1 MPGDVGPKPGKKQQ
15 RGLSRRLNK
24 LARARVKNP
33 DATLKELAAETGY
46 SGAATVCRALNSES
60 VKARIRELLEAS
72 PKLRVAA
79 LTRKLAEGLDA
90 KEIKFFQH
98 EGKVTASRTTVDYG
112 TRHRYLETALELH
125 GAREKQGAEGGVVNN
140 FFTKEAIEAFVEAFK
155 RKPPLSNGHDPRH
168 T

>member
-1 MPGDVGPKPGKKQQ
+1 MPGDVGARPGSKPKRAISKQAN
-15 RGLSRRLNK
+15 R
-24 LARARVKNP
+24 LARARVKHP

-46 SGAATVCRALNSES
+46 KGADTVCRALNSDA

-79 LTRKLAEGLDA
+79 LTKRLAEGLA
-90 KEIKFFQH
+90 ATETKFFQH
-98 EGKVTASRTTVDYG
+98 EGEVTDEREVVDYG

-125 GAREKQGAEGGVVNN
+125 GAREKPTADGTTVNN
-140 FFTKEAIEAFVEAFK
+140 FFTKEAIEAFVAAFK
-155 RKPPLSNGHDPRH
+155 RKPPLSNGHD

>member
-15 RGLSRRLNK
+15 RGLSGRLNK
-24 LARARVKNP
+24 LARARIKRP
-33 DATLKELAAETGY
+33 DATLKELAVETGY
-46 SGAATVCRALNSES
+46 SGPDTVCRALNSDA

-79 LTRKLAEGLDA
+79 LTRKLAEGLNA
-90 KEIKFFQH
+90 TETKFFQH
-98 EGKVTASRTTVDYG
+98 EGEVTDEREVVDYG

-125 GAREKQGAEGGVVNN
+125 GAREKPTADGTTVNN
-140 FFTKEAIEAFVEAFK
+140 FFTKEAIEAFVAAFK
-155 RKPPLSNGHDPRH
+155 RKPPLSNGHD

>member
-1 MPGDVGPKPGKKQQ
+1 MPGDVGSKPGQKPK
-15 RGLSRRLNK
+15 RAISRQMNK

-46 SGAATVCRALNSES
+46 RGEDTVCRALNSDK

-72 PKLRVAA
+72 PKLKVAA
-79 LTRKLAEGLDA
+79 LTRKLAEGLNA
-90 KEIKFFQH
+90 TETKFFQH
-98 EGKVTASRTTVDYG
+98 EGEVTDEREVVDFG

-125 GAREKQGAEGGVVNN
+125 GAREKPTADGTTVNN

-155 RKPPLSNGHDPRH
+155 RKPPLSNGHNP
-168 T
+168 